1 MIDTRRD
8 RRMSLRTAGS
18 LMIAVAVIGVVTAG
32 VGSVVA
38 WQSIG
43 QLGDSVDRSL
53 ALGEE
58 ALSSVDSTLDI
69 ADDAFV
75 ALDQGLATVSETL
88 DAVAVVV
95 EETAG
100 VSNAAAILA
109 GEVAPSL
116 ERVDEA
122 LGTLQSVTGSIDGVL
137 RQLSQIPF
145 GPSYD
150 PDTSFD
156 AAIRNIRDDL
166 APIAD
171 SLRDAADELGGFAA
185 GTESLRT
192 ETRQL
197 AADVTALRVSI
208 AGTGILIDA
217 YRDTATNAIELA
229 GQSRADL
236 DEEIGRSRLLVVLLG
251 LTFALAQFV
260 PAWLGRELL
269 ASSRPDSSSSD
280 SASDSSESEP
290 ADVSSSGS
298 PDVSSND
305 TATQ

>member
-18 LMIAVAVIGVVTAG
+18 LMIAVAVIGVATAG
-32 VGSVVA
+32 VGSLVA

-43 QLGDSVDRSL
+43 QLGKSVDRSL

-75 ALDQGLATVSETL
+75 ALDQGLASVSETL

-109 GEVAPSL
+109 GDVAPSL

-122 LGTLQSVTGSIDGVL
+122 LGTLQSVTGSIDSVL

-166 APIAD
+166 LPIAD
-171 SLRDAADELGGFAA
+171 SLRDAAGELGGFAE
-185 GTESLRT
+185 GTEALRT

-197 AADVTALRVSI
+197 AADVSALRVSI
-208 AGTGILIDA
+208 AGTGVLIDA
-217 YRDTATNAIELA
+217 YRGTAVDAIELA
-229 GQSRADL
+229 SQSRADL
-236 DEEIGRSRLLVVLLG
+236 DDEIGRSRLLVLLLG

-260 PAWLGRELL
+260 PAWLGRELI
-269 ASSRPDSSSSD
+269 ASSPRRSDVSSSD
-280 SASDSSESEP
+280 SS
-290 ADVSSSGS
+290 DVSSS
-298 PDVSSND
+298 D